1 MATGLNE
8 TKANK
13 FKVELL
19 DSIESIN
26 VIKENLTNYNEI
38 INNNWTGEVR
48 NEFNSKLSN
57 ILSNINII
65 YKNINVYI
73 SSVGK
78 VVSDFDNQDVEI
90 ASQVSKN
97 IRKLD
102 SLKEE

>member
-8 TKANK
+8 TKANN

-38 INNNWTGEVR
+38 INNNWTGEVST
-48 NEFNSKLSN
+48 EFNSKLSN

-78 VVSDFDNQDVEI
+78 VVSDFANQDVEI

-97 IRKLD
+97 ISKLD

>member
-57 ILSNINII
+57 INII

-78 VVSDFDNQDVEI
+78 VVSDFANQDVEI

-97 IRKLD
+97 ISKLD